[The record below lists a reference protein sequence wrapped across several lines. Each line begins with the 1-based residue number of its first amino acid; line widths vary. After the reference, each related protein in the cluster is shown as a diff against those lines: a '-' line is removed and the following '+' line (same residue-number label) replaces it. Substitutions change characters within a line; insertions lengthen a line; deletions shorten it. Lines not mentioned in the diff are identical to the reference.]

1 MGSHEVTPRKERPVA
16 TERAHA
22 ALCAS
27 EFNAMVAASH
37 ELVVGAQAI
46 TAEML
51 AFWQS
56 RVKEGMVAV
65 QRLLE
70 CRSVES
76 AVEIHLDHAKGALQA
91 YLDQFAKVGAVATRS
106 LAHPHAIVKPGR
118 EEAMAPPA

>member
-1 MGSHEVTPRKERPVA
+1 MASHEVTPRKERPVA
-16 TERAHA
+16 ERAP
-22 ALCAS
+22 AS
-27 EFNAMVAASH
+27 FYVSGFNGMVAASH

-91 YLDQFAKVGAVATRS
+91 YLDQFAKIGFAATRS
-106 LAHPHAIVKPGR
+106 PARPHATVKPGS
-118 EEAMAPPA
+118 EDAMAPPA

>member
-1 MGSHEVTPRKERPVA
+1 MDSHEVTPGKEPVA

-22 ALCAS
+22 ALYVS
-27 EFNAMVAASH
+27 GFNGMVAASH

-91 YLDQFAKVGAVATRS
+91 YLDQSAKIGAAATRS
-106 LAHPHAIVKPGR
+106 LARPHAIVKPVS
-118 EEAMAPPA
+118 EEALAPPA